1 MASTDPT
8 ADDFA
13 YDELAYLHENA
24 TEYGLPADDLPP
36 VTRTHVTLDDGRE
49 LSGLLWGSGTPEL
62 VLVHGTAQNA
72 HTWDTVVLA
81 LGLPALAVDLAGHGH
96 SSWRDDRAYDPRNLA
111 DDVAVAVRLL
121 APDAALV
128 VGMSLGGLVV
138 VSLAARHPELVR
150 RLLLV
155 DVTPGVTRE
164 KAKHIHEFIEGPPDF
179 PSFADILER
188 TVEYNPTR
196 SVSSL
201 RRGIIHNAQREP
213 DGSWRWRY
221 DRRGRA
227 GDAPAFDR
235 AVMWD
240 DLDAVAPEVPLL
252 LARGGAEGSVV
263 DDADVSELLRRRPQ
277 AQVVEVEGAGHSIQ
291 GDKPLELA
299 ALIETLS
306 SQGS

>member
-8 ADDFA
+8 ADDFV

-24 TEYGLPADDLPP
+24 SEHGLPADLPP
-36 VTRTHVTLDDGRE
+36 VTRTTADLGDGRE
-49 LSGLLWGSGTPEL
+49 LSGLLWGSGPPEI
-62 VLVHGTAQNA
+62 VFVHGTAQNA

-81 LGLPALAVDLAGHGH
+81 LGRPSLALDLPGHGH

-111 DDVAVAVRLL
+111 DDVAVAVSLL
-121 APDAALV
+121 APGAEAI

-138 VSLAARHPELVR
+138 MSLAARHSALVR

-155 DVTPGVTRE
+155 DVTPGVTRD

-179 PSFADILER
+179 PAFADILQR

-221 DRRGRA
+221 DRRGR
-227 GDAPAFDR
+227 GTDAPPFDR

-240 DLDAVAPEVPLL
+240 DLDAIAAGVPLL

-263 DDADVSELLRRRPQ
+263 DDADVTELQRRRPET
-277 AQVVEVEGAGHSIQ
+277 QVVVVEGAGHSIQ
-291 GDKPLELA
+291 GDRPLELA
-299 ALIETLS
+299 AIIEQLLS
-306 SQGS
+306 LDP

>member
-8 ADDFA
+8 ADDFV

-24 TEYGLPADDLPP
+24 SEHGLPADLPP
-36 VTRTHVTLDDGRE
+36 VTRTTADLGDGRE
-49 LSGLLWGSGTPEL
+49 LSGLLWGSGPPEI
-62 VLVHGTAQNA
+62 VFVHGTAQNA

-81 LGLPALAVDLAGHGH
+81 LGRPSLALDLPGHGH

-111 DDVAVAVRLL
+111 DDVAVAVSLL
-121 APDAALV
+121 APGAEAI

-138 VSLAARHPELVR
+138 MSLAARHSALVR

-155 DVTPGVTRE
+155 DVTPGVTRD

-179 PSFADILER
+179 PAFADILQR

-221 DRRGRA
+221 DRRGR
-227 GDAPAFDR
+227 GTDAPPFDR
-235 AVMWD
+235 SVMWD
-240 DLDAVAPEVPLL
+240 DLDAIAAGVPLL

-263 DDADVSELLRRRPQ
+263 DDADVTELQRRRPET
-277 AQVVEVEGAGHSIQ
+277 QVVVVEGAGHSIQ
-291 GDKPLELA
+291 GDRPLELA
-299 ALIETLS
+299 AIIEQLLS
-306 SQGS
+306 LDP

>member
-240 DLDAVAPEVPLL
+240 DLDAVAPEVRLL